1 MSTETYRFS
10 TSGITCGGCANSVI
24 TILKRLP
31 GVVAVQVDV
40 AGKTA
45 TVQVQPG
52 GPSVEAL
59 QDALKPAGYALIPQM
74 RERVKK

>member
-10 TSGITCGGCANSVI
+10 TTGITCGGCANSVT

-31 GVVAVQVDV
+31 GVLGLQVDV

-52 GPSVEAL
+52 GPSVEVL
-59 QDALKPAGYALIPQM
+59 QEALKPAGYGLIP
-74 RERVKK
+74 ENTNA

>member
-1 MSTETYRFS
+1 MNTETYRFS
-10 TSGITCGGCANSVI
+10 TTGITCGGCANSVT

-31 GVVAVQVDV
+31 GVLGVQVDV

-45 TVQVQPG
+45 AVQVQPG

-74 RERVKK
+74 RERVEE